1 MRSTQFFGPGSPGE
15 PSPAEFEAWRT
26 RMERPDNEV
35 GWVLPVSAILGRTP
49 DAAVAVTHITAFTTG
64 VAFNLAVRLRV
75 APDRVRGHGLS
86 ALISPRL
93 PSGVNVDADQRL
105 LLGVEYADGRTAIN
119 TDNRVWPPGQQDEH
133 EPLLMASGGGGGD
146 LSVDQGFWLSPVPP
160 GRPLH
165 LRMLLAG
172 LRHRRDPPRHR
183 ARQPH
188 PGKLP
193 SVDTVAPAAH
203 QPRPPAAA
211 SRAEAPQHRMVR
223 VCSTTTPGQRRLA
236 RPRFTSTTPN
246 VVVHPAAFGRTQQD
260 R

>member
-160 GRPLH
+160 DGPFTFVCSWQ
-165 LRMLLAG
+165 AFG
-172 LRHRRDPPRHR
+172 IEETRHVIEHANLTQASSQASTLWPRQPINHDPP
-183 ARQPH
+183 P
-188 PGKLP
+188 PPPEPKLP
-193 SVDTVAPAAH
+193 STGWFGSAA
-203 QPRPPAAA
+203 R
-211 SRAEAPQHRMVR
+211 RHRD
-223 VCSTTTPGQRRLA
+223 SDG
-236 RPRFTSTTPN
+236 
-246 VVVHPAAFGRTQQD
+246 
-260 R
+260 